1 MGYTEFGGTVVDV
14 DREAK
19 KISIA
24 LKWEMHSDQECDK
37 TVTCD
42 YGGTTNKDSL
52 EVIDGLAIGNEV
64 RCSSWTKDYY
74 EKDPV
79 PLDYIC
85 LEDGSR
91 GEQWIATKDRYPADS
106 SYDENGFKKGELE
119 SLGIG
124 VE

>member
-1 MGYTEFGGTVVDV
+1 MGYTKFGGTVVGV

-64 RCSSWTKDYY
+64 RGSSWTKEYY

-91 GEQWIATKDRYPADS
+91 GEQWIAPKTDTRQTPPMTRTALRRANWRAWAS
-106 SYDENGFKKGELE
+106 
-119 SLGIG
+119 
-124 VE
+124 V